1 MYTFLIALIKLEN
14 ILLNKHVFLICLRN
28 ILNFIDW
35 IGGELCSLR
44 PNLFI
49 QKKEKPNFKILKAT
63 WINLPK
69 KKKKIIR
76 FYS

>member
-14 ILLNKHVFLICLRN
+14 ILLKKHVFLICLKN

-35 IGGELCSLR
+35 IGGKLCFLR

-49 QKKEKPNFKILKAT
+49 QKKEKLNFKILKAT

-69 KKKKIIR
+69 KKKIIR